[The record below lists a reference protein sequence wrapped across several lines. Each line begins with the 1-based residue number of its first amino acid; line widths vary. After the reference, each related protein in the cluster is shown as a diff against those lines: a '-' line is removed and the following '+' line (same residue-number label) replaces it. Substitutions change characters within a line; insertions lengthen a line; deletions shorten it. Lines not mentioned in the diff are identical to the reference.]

1 MKIEID
7 RPDQEDLDELNV
19 LSWPVWEHDEDKFEW
34 YYDKT
39 ERCYI
44 VAGEATIVSEFESIT
59 IKPGDFVTFPAGLEC
74 VWDIDSA
81 IKKHYTFD

>member
-7 RPDQEDLDELNV
+7 QLELEELDELDV
-19 LSWPVWEHDEDKFEW
+19 FSWPIWEHDEDKFEW

-44 VAGEATIVSEFESIT
+44 LEGEATIVSEFESIT

-74 VWDIDSA
+74 VWDIDYA
-81 IKKHYTFD
+81 IRKHYIFE